1 MIAESETMK
10 SQSHVAV
17 LASPGMGHIIPLFEL
32 AKRLVVHHGIHVSFL
47 NITTEASAA
56 QNQLLHSPTLP
67 PNLKVINL
75 PPVDISALV
84 TKDAGIVTRL
94 CINVQESLKPLKSVL
109 IELGKP

>member
-1 MIAESETMK
+1 MK
-10 SQSHVAV
+10 AHVAV
-17 LASPGMGHIIPLFEL
+17 LPSPGMGPIIPLLEL
-32 AKRLVVHHGIHVSFL
+32 AKQLVVCHGIHVSLL

-56 QNQLLHSPTLP
+56 QNQLLHSLTLP